1 VSEKIVTQRGHFAE
15 EPKRAKDIPALAA
28 FVTTIS
34 ASFQR
39 RFRTTHLEGI
49 VAQKSLEISNQRK
62 LSSQRIYR
70 KRLFEI

>member
-1 VSEKIVTQRGHFAE
+1 LFFTQRGHFAE
-15 EPKRAKDIPALAA
+15 EPKGAKDIPALRLAA

-49 VAQKSLEISNQRK
+49 VAQKPLEISNERK
-62 LSSQRIYR
+62 LSSQNLQ
-70 KRLFEI
+70 KALV